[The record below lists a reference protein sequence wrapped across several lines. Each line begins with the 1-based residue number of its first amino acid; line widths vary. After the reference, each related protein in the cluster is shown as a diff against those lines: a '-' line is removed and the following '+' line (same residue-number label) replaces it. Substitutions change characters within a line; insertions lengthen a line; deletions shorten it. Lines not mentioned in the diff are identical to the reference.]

1 MFNIVS
7 LTDKLWLSFPLK
19 SGGDVTLK
27 HTSSHSYISDFHSP
41 ACFTPPLGCRIS
53 ILNSP
58 VMHAKSFQSCLI
70 LCDPMDCSL
79 PCSSLYG
86 IFQAG
91 TLESVAISSSR
102 GSSRPR
108 DRTQVFCVSCFNT
121 STAWEAQ
128 THQGP
133 TINKTKIQ
141 STDQEKNFCQRC
153 NRQGLN
159 FQNIQTAHTAW
170 YQKQTNNSRKKKWA
184 GDFPGGS
191 VTKTPCSQG
200 RGLGFNPWSGNYAS
214 TKCSEAKTKDPMYH
228 NKNQPVQPNK

>member
-41 ACFTPPLGCRIS
+41 ACFTPTLGCRIS

-108 DRTQVFCVSCFNT
+108 DRIEPT
-121 STAWEAQ
+121 SPALAGGFSTTGLPGKPSGFQ
-128 THQGP
+128 Q
-133 TINKTKIQ
+133 IQ
-141 STDQEKNFCQRC
+141 
-153 NRQGLN
+153 L
-159 FQNIQTAHTAW
+159 
-170 YQKQTNNSRKKKWA
+170 
-184 GDFPGGS
+184 
-191 VTKTPCSQG
+191 
-200 RGLGFNPWSGNYAS
+200 
-214 TKCSEAKTKDPMYH
+214 YH
-228 NKNQPVQPNK
+228 NFLQNTY